1 MRKQSEWLKGLKVE
15 TPQVAEE
22 TFAVFPLTIRSSN
35 GRGYLTL
42 DEAIQEGLVF
52 VPESGRVPEITIV
65 VKGEKPVL
73 VVEGTVVVGGLQ
85 NRTVNISLLLDAGKE
100 HKIPVSCVEQGRW
113 HFRRPRHYYEPLI
126 LRRERG
132 EEREE
137 TIEIEVEPAAFMP
150 SEFTAHA
157 NLRKKKTMS
166 AVHCYLMRSVPAA
179 DQGEVWAEVERKQR
193 AVHAQSPTGD
203 ETVIY
208 ERHRSTIEDLLRP
221 MKPLENQVGALI
233 AIGHE
238 IAGLEV
244 FDHPETWKIMHRKI
258 LSGYAADA
266 LETSE
271 FGKPKALV
279 TLSGAKAFVKSVV
292 SSLEKAYVK
301 PSPVGLGEH
310 YLLDERETLVG
321 GFALVYN
328 EVTLHLFSFPA
339 SSIR

>member
-1 MRKQSEWLKGLKVE
+1 MRKQSEWLKGLKIE
-15 TPQVAEE
+15 APQIAEE
-22 TFAVFPLTIRSSN
+22 TFAVFPLTTQSFN

-42 DEAIQEGLVF
+42 DEAIQQSLVF
-52 VPESGRVPEITIV
+52 IPESGRVPEIVII

-73 VVEGTVVVGGLQ
+73 VVEGTVVVGGFQ

-113 HFRRPRHYYEPLI
+113 HFRRPRHYHEPLI
-126 LRRERG
+126 PRRERR

-137 TIEIEVEPAAFMP
+137 EIEPAAFLL

-157 NLRKKKTMS
+157 NLRRRKTMS
-166 AVHCYLMRSVPAA
+166 AVRSHLLRNVPVA

-193 AVHAQSPTGD
+193 AVRAQSPTGD

-208 ERHRSTIEDLLRP
+208 ERHRSTIEDLLLP

-233 AIGHE
+233 AIGQE
-238 IAGLEV
+238 VIGLEV
-244 FDHPETWKIMHRKI
+244 FDYPETWHLMHRKI

-266 LETSE
+266 LEVLE

-279 TLSGAKAFVKSVV
+279 TIHGAKAFLETVA
-292 SSLEKAYVK
+292 SSLDKAYVK

-310 YLLDERETLVG
+310 FLLDENTTLVG

-328 EVTLHLFSFPA
+328 EVTLHLFAFPA
-339 SSIR
+339 SSIRW